1 MTSNIVN
8 FHHEHEHPSRLSY
21 LSPPSYPL
29 TPSTTT
35 KMPRL
40 PLPRLFQIRSY
51 ATPSSIGTQ
60 SHGLKGSQIAL
71 LPPIPLYRRILRAHR
86 KFLPRE
92 MRVLGD
98 EYVKAEFRAHKE
110 TENPVHIVGFLTE
123 WQGYAQQV
131 EVSER
136 ASERGASATQ
146 RRTAEPYNKAWSL
159 ANASDRAINGEVK
172 KWMLERLIR

>member
-1 MTSNIVN
+1 M
-8 FHHEHEHPSRLSY
+8 SRMSA
-21 LSPPSYPL
+21 STAVPL
-29 TPSTTT
+29 
-35 KMPRL
+35 RQL
-40 PLPRLFQIRSY
+40 RQY

-98 EYVKAEFRAHKE
+98 EYVKAEFRAHRD

-131 EVSER
+131 EVSASKAKPKEGDKWRGEKMDVGKVDKMSDEQLAQMYELMQAIRKREVEENDPEYQHGKAPEPPEGKER
-136 ASERGASATQ
+136 
-146 RRTAEPYNKAWSL
+146 
-159 ANASDRAINGEVK
+159 
-172 KWMLERLIR
+172 